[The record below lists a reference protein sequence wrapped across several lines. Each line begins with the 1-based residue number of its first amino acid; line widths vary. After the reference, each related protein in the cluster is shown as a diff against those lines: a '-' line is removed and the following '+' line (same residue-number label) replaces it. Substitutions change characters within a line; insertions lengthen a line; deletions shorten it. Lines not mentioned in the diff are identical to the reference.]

1 MERMNKGAYN
11 SKHEHHTKKEAVMS
25 SRGGSRPGAGRPRAG
40 TERVII
46 SLTPEEH
53 ESLKSWGGSKWV
65 RTKIREELEIRARRG
80 EETENDSKHVQEGG
94 H

>member
-1 MERMNKGAYN
+1 
-11 SKHEHHTKKEAVMS
+11 MS

-46 SLTPEEH
+46 RLTPEEH

-65 RTKIREELEIRARRG
+65 RTKIREELEIRARIMKELENAGERIQEERG
-80 EETENDSKHVQEGG
+80 
-94 H
+94 